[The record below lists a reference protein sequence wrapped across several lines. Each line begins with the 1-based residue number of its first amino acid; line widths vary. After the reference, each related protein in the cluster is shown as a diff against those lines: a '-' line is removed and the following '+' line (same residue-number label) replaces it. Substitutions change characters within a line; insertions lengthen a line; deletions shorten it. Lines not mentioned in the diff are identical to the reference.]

1 MAPGKLSD
9 EALLA
14 FLQFNPGFRDI
25 LASIVGAVGNADGD
39 LGEADRVR
47 RAARR
52 GDASFRP
59 FDVARLRGQ
68 VGRGDGAGHSRPT
81 RDAWQRSKN
90 SAGIRNS
97 VRSRSHRLHRN
108 HPLAGRRT
116 LRRLLCC
123 DGIDAGPKLDI
134 ALSIQS
140 TKPKTRTTGRFDQHA
155 ATDLADVSHDI
166 QAIALKNPAVNW
178 GWYEQGYGPEPF
190 DGTNVYENGTN
201 HNGAPHQS
209 LVTHHVGPQY
219 FGYLGDNAQVPQ
231 KDSRSTQSPPA
242 PIGPIARSS

>member
-81 RDAWQRSKN
+81 RGCMATVKKLCWHTKFGAIAVAQVAPEPPARGTPDVAET
-90 SAGIRNS
+90 A
-97 VRSRSHRLHRN
+97 V
-108 HPLAGRRT
+108 
-116 LRRLLCC
+116 LRR
-123 DGIDAGPKLDI
+123 D
-134 ALSIQS
+134 
-140 TKPKTRTTGRFDQHA
+140 
-155 ATDLADVSHDI
+155 
-166 QAIALKNPAVNW
+166 
-178 GWYEQGYGPEPF
+178 
-190 DGTNVYENGTN
+190 
-201 HNGAPHQS
+201 
-209 LVTHHVGPQY
+209 
-219 FGYLGDNAQVPQ
+219 
-231 KDSRSTQSPPA
+231 
-242 PIGPIARSS
+242 

>member
-1 MAPGKLSD
+1 MRPTWTGKPSFGSD
-9 EALLA
+9 
-14 FLQFNPGFRDI
+14 
-25 LASIVGAVGNADGD
+25 
-39 LGEADRVR
+39 
-47 RAARR
+47 
-52 GDASFRP
+52 
-59 FDVARLRGQ
+59 
-68 VGRGDGAGHSRPT
+68 DGAFISNTAGY
-81 RDAWQRSKN
+81 AAN
-90 SAGIRNS
+90 STS
-97 VRSRSHRLHRN
+97 QV
-108 HPLAGRRT
+108 PLTFAS
-116 LRRLLCC
+116 L
-123 DGIDAGPKLDI
+123 P
-134 ALSIQS
+134 LSFMGSQIG
-140 TKPKTRTTGRFDQHA
+140 TIVRFDQHA

-219 FGYLGDNAQVPQ
+219 FGYLGDNAKVPQ